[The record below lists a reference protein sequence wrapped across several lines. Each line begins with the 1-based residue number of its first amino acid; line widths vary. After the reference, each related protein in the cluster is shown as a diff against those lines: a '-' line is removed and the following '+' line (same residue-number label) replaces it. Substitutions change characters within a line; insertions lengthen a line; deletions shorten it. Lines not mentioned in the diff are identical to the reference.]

1 MSLPLRTRLT
11 AWYVGLLALIVAALA
26 AFVVD
31 RLDAGLTSG
40 VDRTLA
46 ATATQIARGG
56 DVEESPVTAAQL
68 LQGPRVLAHHGPL
81 ARRPLARAPVRGF
94 TRRIGGEE
102 YRVLAVP
109 VSGHDAGGVSGGGR
123 RLIVVAQS
131 LDGVQGALDRV
142 LMLVV
147 LGGPVALLIAALGG
161 WWLARKALRPVGRM
175 ASEAERIE
183 IDRLDERI
191 AVPAARD
198 ELARLA
204 VTLNAMLDR
213 LGRGVELRERLIAD
227 ASHELRSPLAV
238 MRAEIDVA
246 LDAGEPA
253 REVLESAR
261 EEVDRLAR
269 IVEDLLT
276 LARLDA
282 GEMPREREPL
292 ALRALAREVA
302 DDLAPLGVAIAVSGE
317 DVTAIGD
324 GRQVRHALANLVD
337 NAVKASPPGAAV
349 GIEAW
354 RRDGRAGLT
363 VRDAGPGV
371 PAAERERIFARFAR
385 LDEARGRGGSGL
397 GLALARELVEAQGGT
412 VTVGSESEFTIALAG
427 AAAAAP
433 PPAPQRG

>member
-1 MSLPLRTRLT
+1 
-11 AWYVGLLALIVAALA
+11 
-26 AFVVD
+26 
-31 RLDAGLTSG
+31 
-40 VDRTLA
+40 
-46 ATATQIARGG
+46 
-56 DVEESPVTAAQL
+56 
-68 LQGPRVLAHHGPL
+68 VLAHHGPL
-81 ARRPLARAPVRGF
+81 ARRPLASAPAHAF
-94 TRRIGGEE
+94 TRRLAGEE

-109 VSGHDAGGVSGGGR
+109 VRGHDAGGVSGGGR
-123 RLIVVAQS
+123 RLIVVVQS
-131 LDGVQGALDRV
+131 LDGVQDAADRV

-147 LGGPVALLIAALGG
+147 LAGPVALLIAALGG
-161 WWLARKALRPVGRM
+161 WWLARKALRPVGQM

-246 LDAGEPA
+246 LDAGEPT

-282 GEMPREREPL
+282 GEMPREREPV
-292 ALRALAREVA
+292 ALGALAREVA
-302 DDLAPLGVAIAVSGE
+302 EDLAPLGVAIEVRGD

-324 GRQVRHALANLVD
+324 RHHVRHALANLVD
-337 NAVKASPPGAAV
+337 NAVKASPSGAVVTVTAFRAQDAV
-349 GIEAW
+349 
-354 RRDGRAGLT
+354 GLT
-363 VRDAGPGV
+363 VIDSGPGI
-371 PAAERERIFARFAR
+371 PAHELERIFERFAR
-385 LDEARGRGGSGL
+385 LDGARRREQGGSGL
-397 GLALARELVEAQGGT
+397 GLAICREIAAAHGGT
-412 VTVGSESEFTIALAG
+412 VTVTSSDAGSRFVLSL
-427 AAAAAP
+427 
-433 PPAPQRG
+433 RS